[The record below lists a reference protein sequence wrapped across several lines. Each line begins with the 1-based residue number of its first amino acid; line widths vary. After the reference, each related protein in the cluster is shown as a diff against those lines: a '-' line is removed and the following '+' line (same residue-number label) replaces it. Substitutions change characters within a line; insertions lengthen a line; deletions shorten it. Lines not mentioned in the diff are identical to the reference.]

1 MGSELNDEPINISMA
16 QEGSEACVC
25 IVLVTWEVEAGG
37 FFEFSI
43 F

>member
-1 MGSELNDEPINISMA
+1 MGSESNDEPIDVSVA
-16 QEGSEACVC
+16 QEGPEACVC
-25 IVLVTWEVEAGG
+25 LVLVTWEVEAGG

>member
-1 MGSELNDEPINISMA
+1 MMSPLTSVWDVTA
-16 QEGSEACVC
+16 QEGPEACVC